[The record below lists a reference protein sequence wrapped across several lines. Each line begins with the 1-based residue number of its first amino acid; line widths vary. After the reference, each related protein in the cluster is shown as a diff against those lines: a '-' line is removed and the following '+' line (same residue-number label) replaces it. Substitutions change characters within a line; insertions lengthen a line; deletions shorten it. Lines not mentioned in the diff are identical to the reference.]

1 MIPLFLFINFDIN
14 KYKVLSYNFINV
26 TFLFKIVLADNGFVF
41 SNLIDL
47 SFILSVFF
55 FSNSGL
61 FLSISFF
68 KEITFS
74 NIGAKYFFLCYN
86 IHFFNKFKF
95 YKLTET
101 K

>member
-55 FSNSGL
+55 F
-61 FLSISFF
+61 F
-68 KEITFS
+68 
-74 NIGAKYFFLCYN
+74 
-86 IHFFNKFKF
+86 
-95 YKLTET
+95 
-101 K
+101 